1 MPVTFDTS
9 IFIARRPEIP
19 RAGFKLST
27 VVLQELV
34 AGVGPRPWEA
44 IYRRLDREGN
54 LIVPER
60 EDWWQ
65 AGKVL
70 YSILRGL
77 RPHPRGRTPH
87 LTNAKK
93 QSIIRD
99 ILIALSAKRARTL
112 VVTENVSDFML
123 INDHCGGGLRFK
135 SGADYFSRRTAG
147 G

>member
-1 MPVTFDTS
+1 MPVTYDTS
-9 IFIARRPEIP
+9 VFIAHRPEIP

-44 IYRRLDREGN
+44 IYRRLGWEGN

-70 YSILRGL
+70 HSILHGL
-77 RPHPRGRTPH
+77 RPHPRGRTPR
-87 LTNAKK
+87 LTDAKK

-99 ILIALSAKRARTL
+99 ILIALSAKRARAL
-112 VVTENVSDFML
+112 VVTENVGDFRL

-135 SGADYFSRRTAG
+135 SGAEYFSR
-147 G
+147 